1 MPVKFDVVAH
11 FSPPIAGRR
20 MAHTREERVEHV
32 FAETP
37 EAAARIWLW
46 RLSEVERRATVRLV
60 VFAPKPKAIVPQYD
74 GTPVRFR
81 REGGQLVPLGQS
93 PGDQTGSA
101 PRTQP

>member
-1 MPVKFDVVAH
+1 MPIKYDVVAH
-11 FSPPIAGRR
+11 FSPQVNGRR

-60 VFAPKPKAIVPQYD
+60 VFAPALHPVIEVYAGP
-74 GTPVRFR
+74 PVRFA
-81 REGGQLVPLGQS
+81 REGGRLVEVGQ
-93 PGDQTGSA
+93 
-101 PRTQP
+101 